1 MATALA
7 FFKGLPWRW
16 IGVGVLAVGLAYLIV
31 QGINSVKDWRQEIYD
46 DAYKAGQQQANAAW
60 LQTRNDEAALAINR
74 LAKQVEA
81 NNTAVTGYLADIDAR
96 QVLVQQTTEEIGRY
110 ASTPAG
116 TAVCLDADGVRVL
129 QQARAAATA
138 TPGSP
143 SANPR
148 P

>member
-1 MATALA
+1 MPALA

-16 IGVGVLAVGLAYLIV
+16 IGVGVLAVALAYLIV

-46 DAYKAGQQQANAAW
+46 DAFKSGQQQANAAW
-60 LQTRNDEAALAINR
+60 LQTRNTEAAQAIDR
-74 LAKQVEA
+74 LAEQMKA
-81 NNTAVTGYLADIDAR
+81 NNTAVEGYLADITAR
-96 QVLVQQTTEEIGRY
+96 QALVQQTTEEIERY

-116 TAVCLDADGVRVL
+116 TAVCLDADGVRIL

-143 SANPR
+143 GTNP
-148 P
+148 